1 MMNDIIKKINFF
13 DRSQKFIKNYY
24 KRILI
29 LVVILSAFFLIFQI
43 YVVYTNKQILK
54 TSIEFNLARSSNS
67 PSDFQE
73 QMNRLSSQKNFYG
86 VLATLETIKIK
97 LNKDDINSSNDD
109 YLKLLNQK
117 NLNSIYVSAIATH
130 ASYSFLDKI
139 NKDNEKDIVI
149 KVNNF
154 LSFIDSSLE
163 FYEGFILEIQ
173 YLLSIIKQ
181 DNNNDSLIYDETQKL
196 YQEIID
202 NDKVSALLKERVKTI
217 HESQKYK

>member
-1 MMNDIIKKINFF
+1 MMNDTIKKINFF
-13 DRSQKFIKNYY
+13 DSSQKFIKNYY

-29 LVVILSAFFLIFQI
+29 LVAILLAFFLIFQI

-54 TSIEFNLARSSNS
+54 TSIEFNLAQSSNS

-139 NKDNEKDIVI
+139 NKANEKDIVI

-181 DNNNDSLIYDETQKL
+181 DNNNDSLIYEETQKL

>member
-1 MMNDIIKKINFF
+1 MMNDTIKKINFF
-13 DRSQKFIKNYY
+13 DSSQKFIKNYY

-29 LVVILSAFFLIFQI
+29 LVAILLAFFLIFQI

-54 TSIEFNLARSSNS
+54 TSIEFNLAQSSNS

-117 NLNSIYVSAIATH
+117 NLNSIYISAIATH

-139 NKDNEKDIVI
+139 NKYNEIDIAE

-154 LSFIDSSLE
+154 LTFIDSSLE
-163 FYEGFILEIQ
+163 FYEGFVLEIR
-173 YLLSIIKQ
+173 YLLSIINQ
-181 DNNNDSLIYDETQKL
+181 DYNNDSFIYDETQKL
-196 YQEIID
+196 YKDIMD
-202 NDKVSALLKERVKTI
+202 NDKVSASLKERVKTI
-217 HESQKYK
+217 HGSQKYK

>member
-1 MMNDIIKKINFF
+1 MNDTIKKINFF
-13 DRSQKFIKNYY
+13 DSSQKFIKNYY

-29 LVVILSAFFLIFQI
+29 LVAILLAFFLIFQI

-54 TSIEFNLARSSNS
+54 TSIEFNLAQSSNS

-117 NLNSIYVSAIATH
+117 NLNSIYISAIATH

-139 NKDNEKDIVI
+139 NKANEKDIVI

-202 NDKVSALLKERVKTI
+202 NDKVSSLLKERVKII

>member
-1 MMNDIIKKINFF
+1 MNDTIKKINFF
-13 DRSQKFIKNYY
+13 DSSQKFIKNYY

-29 LVVILSAFFLIFQI
+29 LVAILLAFFLIFQI

-117 NLNSIYVSAIATH
+117 NLNSIYISAIATH

-139 NKDNEKDIVI
+139 NKANEKDIVI

>member
-1 MMNDIIKKINFF
+1 MMNDTIKKINFF
-13 DRSQKFIKNYY
+13 ESSQKFIKNYY

-29 LVVILSAFFLIFQI
+29 LVAILLAFFLIFQI

-54 TSIEFNLARSSNS
+54 TSIEFNLAQSSNS
-67 PSDFQE
+67 HSDFQE
-73 QMNRLSSQKNFYG
+73 QMNKLSSQKNFYG

-97 LNKDDINSSNDD
+97 LNKDDINSSNVD

-117 NLNSIYVSAIATH
+117 NHNSIYVSAIATH

-139 NKDNEKDIVI
+139 NKANEKDIVI

-163 FYEGFILEIQ
+163 FYEGFKLEIQ